1 MKIAK
6 SGLAALLLVGSLV
19 GSAMAQDD
27 GVILKQ
33 ELEPGSNY
41 CNIQMRA
48 VRPITLGW
56 TLRSSTMRTVPISS
70 ISMGRVTKP
79 LLARI
84 NSGNRQFKD
93 TVGQTTI
100 LTKAVNGVK
109 RRALALL
116 TPAIMQIRE
125 KGGENQ

>member
-6 SGLAALLLVGSLV
+6 SGLAALLLVGSLA

-48 VRPITLGW
+48 VRPSTLGSDTPELKNADSADIIDFYGSCDETALGQDQLW
-56 TLRSSTMRTVPISS
+56 QQTVQRHRRTNDDI
-70 ISMGRVTKP
+70 
-79 LLARI
+79 
-84 NSGNRQFKD
+84 D
-93 TVGQTTI
+93 
-100 LTKAVNGVK
+100 
-109 RRALALL
+109 
-116 TPAIMQIRE
+116 
-125 KGGENQ
+125 